1 MTGFKF
7 NINFTCIASSVTCP
21 SDTSTIKYFVSN
33 GKCVA
38 TDINCVQANQDGTC
52 PICKPGYYSQ
62 NGKCYLII
70 NSASNSSAS
79 QNVS

>member
-7 NINFTCIASSVTCP
+7 DINYKCISSSVNCP
-21 SDTSTIKYFVSN
+21 SNTPTITYLINN

-38 TDINCVQANQDGTC
+38 TDANCAQSNADGTC

-62 NGKCYLII
+62 NGKCYLIMS
-70 NSASNSSAS
+70 SASNNTAS
-79 QNVS
+79 QNVT